1 MRFDPALTGRLLP
14 AALAV
19 ALSTGLAACGGGA
32 AAPSAADRSTAPP
45 ATTAVATTTPPVAPA
60 SPSARPRKAHRPRPV
75 VTSPKPVP
83 ATTAPRPA
91 SSPPRPSPSPTVSSR
106 PTVPI
111 STATAPPSSR
121 DYRFPVVGCSVS
133 YGSSHH
139 DYPATDVFAAQG
151 CAFVAVVSGTVDEV
165 SSSDHWDPKINDGA
179 TRGGLSVS
187 IVGADGVRYYG
198 SHLSAIASG
207 IAPGAHVHAGQ
218 LLGRVGKTGDAKYVG
233 THVHFG
239 ISWPTRAGVWWV
251 RRGMVSPYAY
261 LSSWRSGGDMS
272 PRSAVA
278 AAHARYGD
286 VPPCR
291 ADC

>member
-1 MRFDPALTGRLLP
+1 VRFESRLVTARLLP

-19 ALSTGLAACGGGA
+19 ALSASLAACGGGP
-32 AAPSAADRSTAPP
+32 PSATGRPTAPP
-45 ATTAVATTTPPVAPA
+45 AATTTTAPTPAATTPLVTTPPT
-60 SPSARPRKAHRPRPV
+60 RPRKAHRPRPAA
-75 VTSPKPVP
+75 TSPRP
-83 ATTAPRPA
+83 TTAPTHQ
-91 SSPPRPSPSPTVSSR
+91 PSPTPTVSSR

-111 STATAPPSSR
+111 STATAPPSSQ
-121 DYRFPVVGCSVS
+121 DYRFPVTGCSVS

-165 SSSDHWDPKINDGA
+165 SYHDTWSPKVNSGA
-179 TRGGLSVS
+179 SRGGLSVS
-187 IVGADGVRYYG
+187 IVGTDGVRYYG
-198 SHLSAIASG
+198 SHLSAIAAG
-207 IAPGAHVHAGQ
+207 IAPGVHVHAGQ
-218 LLGRVGKTGDAKYVG
+218 LLGRVGKTGDARYVG

-239 ISWPTRAGVWWV
+239 VSWPTRAGIWWV

-261 LSSWRSGGDMS
+261 LNSWRSGGDLS

-291 ADC
+291 VDC